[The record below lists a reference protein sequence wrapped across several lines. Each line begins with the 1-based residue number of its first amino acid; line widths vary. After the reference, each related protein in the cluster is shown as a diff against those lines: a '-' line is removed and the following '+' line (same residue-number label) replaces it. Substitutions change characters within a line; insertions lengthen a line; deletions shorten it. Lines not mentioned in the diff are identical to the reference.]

1 MKCKQIMTPHP
12 STCTPQATV
21 QAAALIM
28 SEEDVGIVPVV
39 DPETDRLLGV
49 VTDRDLCLDVVAAG
63 KHPEALRL
71 VAILHDHLI
80 TCHVEDEIDVCLAR
94 MKEFQIRRIPI
105 VDDRGTCVG
114 IIAQKDIAL
123 QFGEAEQVSSLLREV
138 SKAAGK
144 PAQTC
149 D

>member
-1 MKCKQIMTPHP
+1 MKCKQVMTRHP
-12 STCTPQATV
+12 STCTPHATV

-39 DPETDRLLGV
+39 DPDTQRLLGV

-63 KHPEALRL
+63 KHPEAVRL
-71 VAILHDHLI
+71 HAILHDHLI
-80 TCHVEDEIDVCLAR
+80 TCHIDDEVEVCLAR

-123 QFGEAEQVSSLLREV
+123 QLGEAEQVSSVLREV
-138 SKAAGK
+138 SKSAGK
-144 PAQTC
+144 PAQS
-149 D
+149 